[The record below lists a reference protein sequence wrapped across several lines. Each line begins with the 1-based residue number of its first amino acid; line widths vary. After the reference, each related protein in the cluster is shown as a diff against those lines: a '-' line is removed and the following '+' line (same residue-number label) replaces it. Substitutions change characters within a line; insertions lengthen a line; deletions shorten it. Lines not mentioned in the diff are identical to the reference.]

1 MTRVAIMGSGS
12 WGTAFGM
19 VLADAGSDVTIWGR
33 DAATVEDIALRH
45 RNEAYHPGVVLPDSM
60 TATGDP
66 AEALSGA
73 SIVVLAVPAQS
84 LRDNLLTWGSAVEPD
99 AVLVSLMKGIE
110 LGTTLRMSQVIMA
123 AAGVDERRVAVVSGP
138 NLAREIAER
147 QPAATTVACADEASA
162 RHLQDACTND
172 YFRPYWTTDVIG
184 TEIGGSVKNVI
195 AVANGIAAGMGLG
208 ENSQASLI
216 TRGLAEMARLGVALG
231 ADPLTFQGLAGVGD
245 LVATCQS
252 PLSRNRTF
260 GFNLGR
266 GLSVEETI
274 AVTKQTC
281 EAYKSCQPILEL
293 AREHDVDMPIT
304 EQVVAVLHEGQ
315 APRMMASAFMSRQ
328 PKAEAHLHGT
338 D

>member
-19 VLADAGSDVTIWGR
+19 VLADAGSDVVIWGR
-33 DAATVEDIALRH
+33 DRDVVVDIAERH
-45 RNEAYHPGVVLPDSM
+45 RNEVYHPGIELPTRL
-60 TATGDP
+60 TATTV
-66 AEALSGA
+66 AEEALAGS
-73 SIVVLAVPAQS
+73 SLVVLAVPAQV
-84 LRDNLLTWGSAVEPD
+84 LRQNLGTWRSAIASD

-110 LGTTLRMSQVIMA
+110 IGTTKRMSQVVMEA
-123 AAGVDERRVAVVSGP
+123 ADVPADRVAVISGP

-147 QPAATTVACADEASA
+147 QPAATTVACVDQESA
-162 RHLQDACTND
+162 RRLQDACTTD
-172 YFRPYWTTDVIG
+172 YFRPYWTTDVVG
-184 TEIGGSVKNVI
+184 AEIGGSVKNVI
-195 AVANGIAAGMGLG
+195 AVANGMAAGMGLG

-266 GLSVEETI
+266 GLTVEETI
-274 AVTKQTC
+274 AATKQTC
-281 EAYKSCQPILEL
+281 EAYKSCQPILAL
-293 AREHDVDMPIT
+293 ARDHGVDMPIT
-304 EQVVAVLHEGQ
+304 EQVVGVLHQGRS
-315 APRMMASAFMSRQ
+315 PSSMAAAFMARDTKSEVRR
-328 PKAEAHLHGT
+328 GS
-338 D
+338 

>member
-19 VLADAGSDVTIWGR
+19 VLADAGSDVVIWGR
-33 DAATVEDIALRH
+33 DTEAVEDIRLRH
-45 RNEAYHPGVVLPDSM
+45 RNEAYHPGIVLPDRI
-60 TATGDP
+60 TATLEP
-66 AEALSGA
+66 AEALAGA
-73 SIVVLAVPAQS
+73 SLVVLAVPAQV
-84 LRDNLLTWGSAVEPD
+84 LRENLGSWGDGIDPD
-99 AVLVSLMKGIE
+99 AVLVSLMKGVE
-110 LGTTLRMSQVIMA
+110 LGTTKRMSQVITES
-123 AAGVDERRVAVVSGP
+123 AGVALERVAVVSGP

-147 QPAATTVACADEASA
+147 QPAATTVACADEDSA
-162 RHLQDACTND
+162 RRLQDACTND
-172 YFRPYWTTDVIG
+172 YFRPYWTTDVVG
-184 TEIGGSVKNVI
+184 TEIGGAVKNVI
-195 AVANGIAAGMGLG
+195 AVANGMAAGMGLG

-281 EAYKSCQPILEL
+281 EAYKSCQPILAL
-293 AREHDVDMPIT
+293 GREHGVDMPIT
-304 EQVVAVLHEGQ
+304 EQVVEVLYHGRS
-315 APRMMASAFMSRQ
+315 PRMMASSFMARDT
-328 PKAEAHLHGT
+328 KAEALIS

>member
-19 VLADAGSDVTIWGR
+19 VLADAGSDVVIWGR
-33 DAATVEDIALRH
+33 DDAVVEDIATRH
-45 RNEAYHPGVVLPDSM
+45 RNEAYHPGIELPSRM
-60 TATGDP
+60 TATTDP
-66 AEALSGA
+66 AAALDGA
-73 SIVVLAVPAQS
+73 GLVVLAVPAQV
-84 LRDNLLTWGSAVEPD
+84 LRDNLGVWGAGIDDD

-110 LGTTLRMSQVIMA
+110 LGTTNRMSQVITES
-123 AAGVDERRVAVVSGP
+123 AGVGPDRVAVVSGP

-147 QPAATTVACADEASA
+147 QPAATTVACADEHSA
-162 RHLQDACTND
+162 RRLQDACTTD
-172 YFRPYWTTDVIG
+172 YFRPYWTTDVVG
-184 TEIGGSVKNVI
+184 TEIGGAVKNVI
-195 AVANGIAAGMGLG
+195 AVANGMAAGMGLG

-260 GFNLGR
+260 GFNLGQ
-266 GLSVEETI
+266 GLSVDETI

-281 EAYKSCQPILEL
+281 EAYKSCQPILAL
-293 AREHDVDMPIT
+293 AREHGVDMPIT
-304 EQVVAVLHEGQ
+304 EQVVEVLYHGRS
-315 APRMMASAFMSRQ
+315 PRAMAASFMSRDT
-328 PKAEAHLHGT
+328 KAEALLG

>member
-19 VLADAGSDVTIWGR
+19 VLADAGSDVVVWGR
-33 DAATVEDIALRH
+33 DADVVDDIAQRH
-45 RNEAYHPGVVLPDSM
+45 RNEAYHPGVALPERM
-60 TATGDP
+60 TATNDP
-66 AEALSGA
+66 IEALVGS
-73 SIVVLAVPAQS
+73 SLVVLALPAQV
-84 LRDNLLTWGSAVEPD
+84 LRANLGTWRQYVEDD

-110 LGTTLRMSQVIMA
+110 IGTSQRMSEVIMESA
-123 AAGVDERRVAVVSGP
+123 SVPAERVAVVSGP

-147 QPAATTVACADEASA
+147 QPAATTVACVDEASA
-162 RHLQDACTND
+162 RRLQDACTTD
-172 YFRPYWTTDVIG
+172 YFRPYWTTDVVG
-184 TEIGGSVKNVI
+184 TEIGGAVKNVI
-195 AVANGIAAGMGLG
+195 AVANGMAAGMGLG

-216 TRGLAEMARLGVALG
+216 TRGLAEMARLGVAMG

-274 AVTKQTC
+274 AVTRQTC
-281 EAYKSCQPILEL
+281 EAYKSCQPILALGQEHGVEL
-293 AREHDVDMPIT
+293 PIT
-304 EQVVAVLHEGQ
+304 EQVVQVLYHGRS
-315 APRMMASAFMSRQ
+315 PRMMASSFMARDT
-328 PKAEAHLHGT
+328 KAESPLSE
-338 D
+338 

>member
-19 VLADAGSDVTIWGR
+19 VLADAGSDVVIWGR
-33 DAATVEDIALRH
+33 DQAVVDDIATRH
-45 RNEAYHPGVVLPDSM
+45 RNEAYHPGIELPARLS
-60 TATGDP
+60 ATGD
-66 AEALSGA
+66 AAQALDGA
-73 SIVVLAVPAQS
+73 GLVVLAVPAQV
-84 LRDNLLTWGSAVEPD
+84 LRENLGQWGSAIDHD

-110 LGTTLRMSQVIMA
+110 LGTTKRMSQVITES
-123 AAGVDERRVAVVSGP
+123 AGIGANRVAVVSGP

-147 QPAATTVACADEASA
+147 QPAATTVACADEDSA
-162 RHLQDACTND
+162 RRLQDACTTD
-172 YFRPYWTTDVIG
+172 YFRPYWTTDVVG
-184 TEIGGSVKNVI
+184 TEIGGAVKNVI
-195 AVANGIAAGMGLG
+195 AVANGMAAGMGLG

-266 GLSVEETI
+266 GLSVAETI
-274 AVTKQTC
+274 AITSQTC
-281 EAYKSCQPILEL
+281 EAYKSCQPILAL
-293 AREHDVDMPIT
+293 GAAHGVDMPIT
-304 EQVVAVLHEGQ
+304 EQVVEVLYNGRS
-315 APRMMASAFMSRQ
+315 PRMMAASFMARE
-328 PKAEAHLHGT
+328 PKAEALLGE
-338 D
+338 

>member
-19 VLADAGSDVTIWGR
+19 VLADAGSEVVIWGR
-33 DAATVEDIALRH
+33 DAGVASDINDRH
-45 RNEAYHPGVVLPDSM
+45 RNDAYHPGIELPARIS
-60 TATGDP
+60 ATTDP
-66 AEALSGA
+66 RAATEGA
-73 SIVVLAVPAQS
+73 SLVVLAVPAQV
-84 LRDNLLTWGSAVEPD
+84 LRDNLGAWGGGIDSD

-110 LGTTLRMSQVIMA
+110 LGTTKRMSEVIREA
-123 AAGVDERRVAVVSGP
+123 ADVDAERVAVVSGP

-162 RHLQDACTND
+162 RRLQDACTTD
-172 YFRPYWTTDVIG
+172 YFRPYWTTDVVG
-184 TEIGGSVKNVI
+184 TEIGGAVKNVI
-195 AVANGIAAGMGLG
+195 ALANGLAVGMGLG

-260 GFNLGR
+260 GENLGR

-281 EAYKSCQPILEL
+281 EGYKSCQPILALGQAHGVE
-293 AREHDVDMPIT
+293 MPIT
-304 EQVVAVLHEGQ
+304 EQVVEVLYRGRS
-315 APRMMASAFMSRQ
+315 PRTMAAAFMARE
-328 PKAEAHLHGT
+328 PKAEAQLG